1 MYTENYT
8 PCTTSTF
15 FFWYPLACVCMYAQ
29 LHIWE
34 AMMMSFILL
43 HVSMICVL
51 CHVCV
56 VVFQVPIACHFT
68 CMHEKHWYSSR
79 AAASA
84 SHLMR
89 MSCKIKHGEFLCK
102 VAVTCMQILLL
113 LITILLS
120 QMQFL
125 HATSSFLLVLY
136 PTPSPPSLWC
146 TDLTAPAC
154 CSCANAGGAGWSH
167 GGEHLHPCSLCF
179 KHSDWALWWLKGT
192 LVGNYSFYFG
202 CVKSQTPPTLTKFV

>member
-1 MYTENYT
+1 MHVCACMARVCVYV
-8 PCTTSTF
+8 CTSTVAHMRSHDDEF
-15 FFWYPLACVCMYAQ
+15 YSVTCIHDMC
-29 LHIWE
+29 
-34 AMMMSFILL
+34 AMPCI
-43 HVSMICVL
+43 
-51 CHVCV
+51 CV

-136 PTPSPPSLWC
+136 PTPSLPLMHRFDC
-146 TDLTAPAC
+146 
-154 CSCANAGGAGWSH
+154 
-167 GGEHLHPCSLCF
+167 PCLLLLC
-179 KHSDWALWWLKGT
+179 
-192 LVGNYSFYFG
+192 
-202 CVKSQTPPTLTKFV
+202 